1 MWNPFTVDDEGDII
15 DLSRAIQRA
24 QDEIDFL
31 NSKEDE
37 MATKVKKTQDTPKKV
52 TKKTQKAEAPEKKI
66 ARPRR
71 VPEGYVGIKDLA
83 KELNLSPIA
92 IRRKLRTSEVEKPE
106 GQFGWFWKEGSKA
119 LASVKKALA

>member
-37 MATKVKKTQDTPKKV
+37 MATKVKKTQDT
-52 TKKTQKAEAPEKKI
+52 TKKAETPEKKVPR
-66 ARPRR
+66 ARR

-83 KELNLSPIA
+83 KELNLSPTA